1 MDTQS
6 KNKDNQTGIFESV
19 INAKDSE
26 VFHEF
31 KKTLPKRYA
40 DNIDTL
46 KVAPSEALK
55 KLDFFDL
62 LDMEIYEFNNKN
74 LPGFHKLAVV
84 LQESSTGANIIT
96 LFKGILSNNEYTAAD
111 DRKRIA
117 QAIILA
123 MFIIDFSVIMT
134 DNAWFVQETERI
146 LKENGDDDHE

>member
-6 KNKDNQTGIFESV
+6 KDKDNPTGIFESV

-55 KLDFFDL
+55 SLDFFDL
-62 LDMEIYEFNNKN
+62 LDMEIRDFKKN
-74 LPGFHKLAVV
+74 LPGFHKFAVT

-96 LFKGILSNNEYTAAD
+96 LLKGALSNNEYTRAE
-111 DRKRIA
+111 DRRMYA
-117 QAIILA
+117 QAVILA

>member
-1 MDTQS
+1 MAVQDE
-6 KNKDNQTGIFESV
+6 NNDNPTGVFESV

-26 VFHEF
+26 AFHEF

-46 KVAPSEALK
+46 KVVPSEALK
-55 KLDFFDL
+55 NLDLFDL
-62 LDMEIYEFNNKN
+62 LNMELHEFKEN

-84 LQESSTGANIIT
+84 LQGLSTGADIIA
-96 LFKGILSNNEYTAAD
+96 LLNSVLDSSEHMKSEERMIH
-111 DRKRIA
+111 A
-117 QAIILA
+117 QAVILA
-123 MFIIDFSVIMT
+123 MLIIDFSVIMT

>member
-6 KNKDNQTGIFESV
+6 KNKDNPNGIFESI

-26 VFHEF
+26 AFHEF

-55 KLDFFDL
+55 KLDLFDL
-62 LDMEIYEFNNKN
+62 LDMELHEFKKN
-74 LPGFHKLAVV
+74 LLGFHKLAVV

-96 LFKGILSNNEYTAAD
+96 LLKGILSNNEYERSE
-111 DRKRIA
+111 DRRIYT
-117 QAIILA
+117 QAVILA
-123 MFIIDFSVIMT
+123 VFIVDFFVIMT

>member
-6 KNKDNQTGIFESV
+6 KNKGNLTGVFESV

-46 KVAPSEALK
+46 KVATSEALK
-55 KLDFFDL
+55 KLDLFDL
-62 LDMEIYEFNNKN
+62 LNMELHEFKENI
-74 LPGFHKLAVV
+74 PGFHKLAVV
-84 LQESSTGANIIT
+84 LQGSSTGEDTIALLNNV
-96 LFKGILSNNEYTAAD
+96 LDSNEYM
-111 DRKRIA
+111 KSEEKMIHA
-117 QAIILA
+117 QAVILA
-123 MFIIDFSVIMT
+123 MLIIDFSVIMT

>member
-1 MDTQS
+1 MAVQDE
-6 KNKDNQTGIFESV
+6 NNDNSTGVFESV
-19 INAKDSE
+19 INTKDSE
-26 VFHEF
+26 AFHEF

-55 KLDFFDL
+55 KLDLFDL
-62 LDMEIYEFNNKN
+62 LDMELYEFKKN
-74 LPGFHKLAVV
+74 LLGFHRLAVV

-96 LFKGILSNNEYTAAD
+96 LLRGVLSDNEYTGAE
-111 DRKRIA
+111 DRRLYA
-117 QAIILA
+117 QAVILA

>member
-6 KNKDNQTGIFESV
+6 KNKDNPTGIFESV

-55 KLDFFDL
+55 KLDLFDL
-62 LDMEIYEFNNKN
+62 LNMELHEFKKN
-74 LPGFHKLAVV
+74 LMGFHRLAVV

-96 LFKGILSNNEYTAAD
+96 LLKGILSNNEYERSE
-111 DRKRIA
+111 DRRIYT
-117 QAIILA
+117 QAVILA
-123 MFIIDFSVIMT
+123 VFIVDFFVIMT

-146 LKENGDDDHE
+146 LKENGDDNHE

>member
-1 MDTQS
+1 MAVQDE
-6 KNKDNQTGIFESV
+6 NKDNPTGVFESV

-55 KLDFFDL
+55 KLDLFDL
-62 LDMEIYEFNNKN
+62 LDMELHEFKKN
-74 LPGFHKLAVV
+74 LMGFHRLAVV
-84 LQESSTGANIIT
+84 LQNSSTGTDTIA
-96 LFKGILSNNEYTAAD
+96 LLNNVLDSSEYTKSEE
-111 DRKRIA
+111 RMIHA
-117 QAIILA
+117 QAVILA
-123 MFIIDFSVIMT
+123 MLIIDFSVIMT

-146 LKENGDDDHE
+146 LKENDGDDHE

>member
-6 KNKDNQTGIFESV
+6 KNKDNPNGIFESI

-26 VFHEF
+26 AFHEF

-55 KLDFFDL
+55 KLDLFDL
-62 LDMEIYEFNNKN
+62 LDMELHEFKKN
-74 LPGFHKLAVV
+74 LMGFHRLAVV

-96 LFKGILSNNEYTAAD
+96 LLKGILSNNEYERSE
-111 DRKRIA
+111 DRRIYT
-117 QAIILA
+117 QAVILA
-123 MFIIDFSVIMT
+123 VFIVDFFVIMT

>member
-6 KNKDNQTGIFESV
+6 KNKDNSTSVFESV

-26 VFHEF
+26 AFHEF

-55 KLDFFDL
+55 KLDLFDL
-62 LDMEIYEFNNKN
+62 LNMELYEFKKN
-74 LPGFHKLAVV
+74 LMGFHRLAVV
-84 LQESSTGANIIT
+84 LQKSSTGANIIT
-96 LFKGILSNNEYTAAD
+96 LLKGILSNNEYERSE
-111 DRKRIA
+111 DRRIYT
-117 QAIILA
+117 QAVILA
-123 MFIIDFSVIMT
+123 VFIVDFFVIMT

>member
-1 MDTQS
+1 MAVQDE
-6 KNKDNQTGIFESV
+6 NRDNPTGIFESV

-55 KLDFFDL
+55 SLDLFDL
-62 LDMEIYEFNNKN
+62 LNMELHEFKEN

-84 LQESSTGANIIT
+84 LQGSSTGADIIA
-96 LFKGILSNNEYTAAD
+96 LLNSVLDSNEHMKSEE
-111 DRKRIA
+111 RMIHA
-117 QAIILA
+117 QAVILA
-123 MFIIDFSVIMT
+123 MLIIDFSVIMT

-146 LKENGDDDHE
+146 LKKNGDDNHE

>member
-6 KNKDNQTGIFESV
+6 KNKDNPNGIFESI

-26 VFHEF
+26 AFHEF

-55 KLDFFDL
+55 KLDLFDL
-62 LDMEIYEFNNKN
+62 LDMELHEFKKN
-74 LPGFHKLAVV
+74 LLGFHRLAVV

-96 LFKGILSNNEYTAAD
+96 LLKGILSNNEYERSE
-111 DRKRIA
+111 DRRIYT
-117 QAIILA
+117 QAVILA
-123 MFIIDFSVIMT
+123 VFIVDFFVIMT